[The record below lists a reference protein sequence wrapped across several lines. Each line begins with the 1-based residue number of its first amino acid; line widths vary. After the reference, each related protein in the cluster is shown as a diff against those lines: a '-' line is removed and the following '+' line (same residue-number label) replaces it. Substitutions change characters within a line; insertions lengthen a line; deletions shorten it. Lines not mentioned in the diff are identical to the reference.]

1 MQSNVLGETKQEFS
15 APTAQKRIHMV
26 QQLPNVPKPL
36 EVKDWRKTAQAY
48 DRFVFDFN
56 QKGKYMPVIWKDKT
70 HYNMDE
76 DTFGLM
82 SYVGKFAQGGDGS
95 QEAINVM
102 GAVLGATLAGIDKS
116 DQDGNNYVKMLQTFY
131 NRDQKV
137 FVWYPNVPSGDSFW
151 YEIQPHV
158 LYYALAYFYPEEPEM
173 EEIMRITADRWVEAL
188 EVLTDKEGRL
198 DFRYT
203 SFDFTKMEPVDNGK
217 WREPDAAAGIA
228 MLLYMAYSRFGNPE
242 FLKKAVW
249 CMEFLERQQDN
260 PYYELLMYYAPYLA
274 ARMSVEQGKEY
285 EIGKFINWIFDGGT
299 VIREGW
305 GTVTE
310 RWGSYD
316 MHGLVGSLK
325 DDGGYVFAMNGFHL
339 FSALAPVVR
348 YDPRYARDIGKWMLN
363 LANQSRY
370 FYADGL
376 PPENQSCADW
386 DGDRDHVIP
395 YEGIRKEYEG
405 KTPYASGDPTIK
417 GWGALDFSLYSGS
430 YVGFLGGLIDKTNVD
445 GILKVDCLKS
455 DYFHQKAYPTF
466 LYYNPFGSEE
476 SVIITDLGNDLVD
489 LYDTVSRQF
498 VAKGVTDKASLE
510 LANNQAAVIVI
521 VPHDGKQE
529 WRHGQLWI
537 EGVFIAPAPKP
548 VVNICG
554 LQDRQKVS
562 GILKLMIE
570 TSIPAGVFIERITV
584 TLGKTE
590 LFSGRELPET
600 LLVDTDEFHNGL
612 LHLRADL
619 ETSNGG
625 KDVSEIGLMLENPS
639 SPLSDPN

>member
-1 MQSNVLGETKQEFS
+1 MYAKVLGETEQQIS
-15 APTAQKRIHMV
+15 TPAAQKCIHKIQV
-26 QQLPNVPKPL
+26 LPNVPKPL
-36 EVKDWRKTAQAY
+36 EMKDWRKTAQAY

-56 QKGKYMPVIWKDKT
+56 QKGKYLPVIWKDKT

-82 SYVGKFAQGGDGS
+82 SYVGKFDQGEDGT
-95 QEAINVM
+95 QEAVNVM
-102 GAVLGATLAGIDKS
+102 GAILGATLAGIDKS
-116 DQDGNNYVKMLQTFY
+116 DQDGNNFVKMLQTFFKK
-131 NRDQKV
+131 DQKV
-137 FVWYPNVPSGDSFW
+137 FVCYPNVPSGDTFW

-158 LYYALAYFYPEEPEM
+158 LYYALAFFYPQQPEM
-173 EEIMRITADRWVEAL
+173 EEIMRITADRWIEAVDIL
-188 EVLTDKEGRL
+188 KYEDGRL
-198 DFRYT
+198 DFSHT

-228 MLLYMAYSRFGNPE
+228 MLLYMAYARFDDPKYLMRAE
-242 FLKKAVW
+242 W

-274 ARMSVEQGKEY
+274 ARMSVEQGKDY

-299 VIREGW
+299 EVRKGW

-310 RWGSYD
+310 RWGNYD
-316 MHGLVGSLK
+316 MHGLIGSLM
-325 DDGGYVFAMNGFHL
+325 DNGGYAFAMNGFHL
-339 FSALAPVVR
+339 FSTLAPVVR

-376 PPENQSCADW
+376 PPENQSCANW
-386 DGDRDHVIP
+386 DGDPGHVIP

-405 KTPYASGDPTIK
+405 KTPYASGDPTVM

-445 GILKVDCLKS
+445 GILKIDCLKS
-455 DYFHQKAYPTF
+455 DYHHKDAYPTF

-476 SVIITDLGNDLVD
+476 TIEITELGSSPVD
-489 LYDTVSRQF
+489 LYDTVSGQF
-498 VAKGVTDKASLE
+498 VARGVKDKTSFE
-510 LANNQAAVIVI
+510 LASDHAVVLVI
-521 VPHDGKQE
+521 VPNNGKQE
-529 WRHGQLWI
+529 WRNSQLWI
-537 EGVFIAPAPKP
+537 EGVYVAPAPKP
-548 VVNICG
+548 AVNICG

-562 GILKLMIE
+562 GVLKLRLE
-570 TSIPAGVFIERITV
+570 TNISAGQHIERITV
-584 TLGKTE
+584 ALGKQE
-590 LFSGRELPET
+590 LFNGKEMPET

-612 LHLRADL
+612 LHLRAVL
-619 ETSNGG
+619 ETSDGAR
-625 KDVSEIGLMLENPS
+625 DVTEIGLMIENPS
-639 SPLSDPN
+639 N